1 MIQALVALA
10 QVVPWVA
17 KYFKSSD
24 NVISTVVEKAS
35 SIVGSIGG
43 GSTLQ
48 ESITNILGD
57 ASKLAQ
63 VNLEVKKL
71 EVEWDKIYLEDV
83 QSARDMAVKLAQAGR
98 KNYMAISMYAL
109 AVIVIIGLMYY
120 VLKDE
125 TINEYARGLITF
137 ILGRFAGYLD
147 NIYNFEFGTTRG
159 SRDKDATIASL
170 SNGK

>member
-1 MIQALVALA
+1 MIPALVALS

-35 SIVGSIGG
+35 QVVGSIGG

-57 ASKLAQ
+57 AEKLAA
-63 VNLEVKKL
+63 VNLEIKRL
-71 EVEWDKIYLEDV
+71 EVEWDKIYLEDI
-83 QSARDMAVKLAQAGR
+83 QSAREMTVKLAQAGQ
-98 KNYMAISMYAL
+98 KNYMAISMYIL

-120 VLKDE
+120 VIADE
-125 TINEYARGLITF
+125 SINEYARGLITF
-137 ILGRFAGYLD
+137 VLGRFAGYLD
-147 NIYNFEFGTTRG
+147 NIYNFEFGTTRQ
-159 SRDKDATIASL
+159 SRAKDETISNL
-170 SNGK
+170 SK